1 LRFMVLASS
10 DITRARLALI
20 TGTAQVL
27 RSALNLLGVEAISEM
42 R

>member
-1 LRFMVLASS
+1 M
-10 DITRARLALI
+10 ARLALI

-27 RSALNLLGVEAISEM
+27 RSSLNLLGVEAISEM